1 MRADGLQ
8 LSSEECGP
16 RREGLG
22 DDRLGDAPFSVAPTP
37 QARGPEHAFRER
49 RFGSRTGV
57 RGGSRACGVGMR
69 GDTGRALARLAW
81 LSLARVAPVSARAPQ
96 ASFPA
101 ALALARA
108 FSPASLATSVSARA
122 SPARSAAVYA
132 ATRGLAAGAV
142 ETTSSDGSE
151 PSSGSA
157 GGSTST
163 RKSSSPSPLRR
174 APAPRGASSPSF
186 SGTLTDTLNPR
197 TKVRAVRREA
207 KGSPK
212 KFNDVCRLVRG
223 LTVDDAVAQCAMSP
237 KKYADVVRRVILS
250 AAANATNNH
259 DLDREKLL
267 VTDALVGKGTFIKR
281 VSVHGRGRAG
291 VITKPRSHVTI
302 AVAEASGESREHPRR
317 RMRVHEREAPWKR
330 RRRSAL
336 RGLRIAKEAGLA

>member
-1 MRADGLQ
+1 
-8 LSSEECGP
+8 
-16 RREGLG
+16 
-22 DDRLGDAPFSVAPTP
+22 
-37 QARGPEHAFRER
+37 
-49 RFGSRTGV
+49 
-57 RGGSRACGVGMR
+57 MR
-69 GDTGRALARLAW
+69 GDTGRALARLAR
-81 LSLARVAPVSARAPQ
+81 LSLASGAPASARATQ

-108 FSPASLATSVSARA
+108 FSPAALAEPASARA
-122 SPARSAAVYA
+122 RRSARSEAARA
-132 ATRGLAAGAV
+132 ATRGLAAGAA
-142 ETTSSDGSE
+142 ETSASGGSESSEVGSASDGSTNE
-151 PSSGSA
+151 SA
-157 GGSTST
+157 
-163 RKSSSPSPLRR
+163 PSPLRR

-186 SGTLTDTLNPR
+186 SGTLTDSLHPHT
-197 TKVRAVRREA
+197 TVRAVRREA

-223 LTVDDAVAQCAMSP
+223 LSVDDAVAQCALSP
-237 KKYADVVRRVILS
+237 KKYADVVRKVILS

-267 VTDALVGKGTFIKR
+267 VAEALVGKGTFIKR

-302 AVAEASGESREHPRR
+302 AVAEASDERPRR
-317 RMRVHEREAPWKR
+317 RMKVREHEAPWKR

>member
-1 MRADGLQ
+1 
-8 LSSEECGP
+8 
-16 RREGLG
+16 
-22 DDRLGDAPFSVAPTP
+22 
-37 QARGPEHAFRER
+37 
-49 RFGSRTGV
+49 
-57 RGGSRACGVGMR
+57 MR
-69 GDTGRALARLAW
+69 GDTGRALARLAR
-81 LSLARVAPVSARAPQ
+81 LSLASGAPASARATQ

-108 FSPASLATSVSARA
+108 FSPAALAAPASTRARRSARSEA
-122 SPARSAAVYA
+122 ARA
-132 ATRGLAAGAV
+132 ATRGLAAGAA
-142 ETTSSDGSE
+142 ETSASGGSESSEMGSASDGSTNE
-151 PSSGSA
+151 SA
-157 GGSTST
+157 
-163 RKSSSPSPLRR
+163 PSPLRR

-186 SGTLTDTLNPR
+186 SGTLTDSLHPHA
-197 TKVRAVRREA
+197 KVRAVRREA

-223 LTVDDAVAQCAMSP
+223 LSVDDAVAQCALSP
-237 KKYADVVRRVILS
+237 KKYADVVRKVILS

-267 VTDALVGKGTFIKR
+267 VAEALVGKGTFIKR

-302 AVAEASGESREHPRR
+302 AVAEASGERPRR
-317 RMRVHEREAPWKR
+317 RMKVREHEAPWKR

>member
-1 MRADGLQ
+1 MER
-8 LSSEECGP
+8 
-16 RREGLG
+16 
-22 DDRLGDAPFSVAPTP
+22 
-37 QARGPEHAFRER
+37 AFRER
-49 RFGSRTGV
+49 RFGSQTDV
-57 RGGSRACGVGMR
+57 RGGSRAGGVGMR
-69 GDTGRALARLAW
+69 GDTGRAMARLAW
-81 LSLARVAPVSARAPQ
+81 LSLARLAPVSAHAPP
-96 ASFPA
+96 ASSPA

-108 FSPASLATSVSARA
+108 FSRASLAASVSARA
-122 SPARSAAVYA
+122 SPVRSAAAYA
-132 ATRGLAAGAV
+132 ATRGLAAGAA
-142 ETTSSDGSE
+142 ETTSRGGSE

-157 GGSTST
+157 GGST
-163 RKSSSPSPLRR
+163 RSSPSPLRR

-186 SGTLTDTLNPR
+186 SGTLTDALHPR

-212 KFNDVCRLVRG
+212 KFNEVCRLVRG

-267 VTDALVGKGTFIKR
+267 VTDALVGKGTYIKR

-302 AVAEASGESREHPRR
+302 AVAEASGEAGERPRR
-317 RMRVHEREAPWKR
+317 RMKVREREAPWKR

>member
-1 MRADGLQ
+1 MVR
-8 LSSEECGP
+8 
-16 RREGLG
+16 
-22 DDRLGDAPFSVAPTP
+22 
-37 QARGPEHAFRER
+37 AFRER
-49 RFGSRTGV
+49 RFGSRTDV

-69 GDTGRALARLAW
+69 GDTGRAVARLARL
-81 LSLARVAPVSARAPQ
+81 SLASVAPVSARAPP

-108 FSPASLATSVSARA
+108 FSPAALAASASWRA
-122 SPARSAAVYA
+122 SPARSAAAYA
-132 ATRGLAAGAV
+132 ATRGLAAGA
-142 ETTSSDGSE
+142 ETTSSDGSGT
-151 PSSGSA
+151 SSA
-157 GGSTST
+157 GEEAGST
-163 RKSSSPSPLRR
+163 RRANPSPSPLRR
-174 APAPRGASSPSF
+174 APAPRDATSPSF
-186 SGTLTDTLNPR
+186 SGTLTDTLHP
-197 TKVRAVRREA
+197 TLTVRAVRREA

-223 LTVDDAVAQCAMSP
+223 LTVDDAVAQCALSP

-267 VTDALVGKGTFIKR
+267 VTEALVGKGTFIKR

-302 AVAEASGESREHPRR
+302 AVAEASGDFFARDGRARR
-317 RMRVHEREAPWKR
+317 RMKVREHEAPWKR

-336 RGLRIAKEAGLA
+336 RSLRIAKEAGLA

>member
-1 MRADGLQ
+1 
-8 LSSEECGP
+8 
-16 RREGLG
+16 
-22 DDRLGDAPFSVAPTP
+22 
-37 QARGPEHAFRER
+37 
-49 RFGSRTGV
+49 
-57 RGGSRACGVGMR
+57 MR
-69 GDTGRALARLAW
+69 GDTGRALARLAR
-81 LSLARVAPVSARAPQ
+81 LSLASGAPASARATQ

-108 FSPASLATSVSARA
+108 FSPAALAAPASARA
-122 SPARSAAVYA
+122 RRSARSEAARA
-132 ATRGLAAGAV
+132 ATRGLAAGAA
-142 ETTSSDGSE
+142 ETSASGGSASSGMGSASDGSTNE
-151 PSSGSA
+151 SA
-157 GGSTST
+157 
-163 RKSSSPSPLRR
+163 PSPLRR

-186 SGTLTDTLNPR
+186 SGTLTDSLHPHT
-197 TKVRAVRREA
+197 TVRAVRREA

-223 LTVDDAVAQCAMSP
+223 LSVDDAVAQCALSP
-237 KKYADVVRRVILS
+237 KKYADVVRKVILS

-267 VTDALVGKGTFIKR
+267 VAEALVGKGTFIKR

-302 AVAEASGESREHPRR
+302 AVAEASDERPRR
-317 RMRVHEREAPWKR
+317 RMKVREHEAPWKR